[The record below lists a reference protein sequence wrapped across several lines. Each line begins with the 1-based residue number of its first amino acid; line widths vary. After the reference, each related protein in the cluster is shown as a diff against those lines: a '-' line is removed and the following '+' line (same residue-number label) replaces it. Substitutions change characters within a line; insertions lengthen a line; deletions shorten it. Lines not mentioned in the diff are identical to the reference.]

1 LTQSI
6 PSLVPKKEIRILQL
20 IDSLEAG
27 GAERMAVTYANALHQ
42 ELGFGALACTRA
54 EGMLKQQLLSG
65 VVYTFLARKNVF
77 DFAAL
82 LRLYRLINQHH
93 ITHIHAHSSSVFFA
107 VLLKL
112 LCPSVRLLWH
122 DHYGKSEMLEQ
133 RPFWTLRIASLF
145 VTQIIAVNQQL
156 VHWSKE
162 KLWCK
167 KVTYLP
173 NFTLPDTSVAVTQ
186 LHGTMGKRIVCLAN
200 LRPQKNHMLL
210 LDIAKVISQS
220 HPEYTFHLVGKD
232 FNDAYAATIKA
243 TIVSYGLQDTVFLY
257 GSCDD
262 IPAILNQSTV
272 GILTSDSEGLPI
284 ALLEYGFYN
293 LPVVVTAVGEI
304 PEVVT
309 HDKEGFVVPK
319 NDSLAFINA
328 LQELLD
334 NPNLQATFAR
344 QLNEKV
350 VAQYSSEAVLKNYLK
365 LLDEK

>member
-1 LTQSI
+1 MQSI
-6 PSLVPKKEIRILQL
+6 LPLVPKKEIRILQL

-42 ELGFGALACTRA
+42 ELGFSALACTRA
-54 EGMLKQQLLSG
+54 EGMLKQQLASG
-65 VVYTFLARKNVF
+65 VAYAFLARKSVF
-77 DFAAL
+77 DFGAL
-82 LRLYRLINQHH
+82 VRLYRLIHQHH

-107 VLLKL
+107 VLLKVL
-112 LCPSVRLLWH
+112 YPSVRLLWH
-122 DHYGKSEMLEQ
+122 DHYGKSEMLEK
-133 RPFWTLRIASLF
+133 RPFWALRVASLF
-145 VTQIIAVNQQL
+145 VSQIIAVNHHL

-167 KVTYLP
+167 KVTFLP
-173 NFTLPDTSVAVTQ
+173 NFTLPNPLDSITQ
-186 LHGTMGKRIVCLAN
+186 LQGKEDKRIICLAN

-232 FNDAYAATIKA
+232 FNDEYSATIKR
-243 TIVSYGLQDTVFLY
+243 TILSNHLENQVFLY

-262 IPAILNQSTV
+262 IPAILKQSTI

-284 ALLEYGFYN
+284 ALLEYGLYN
-293 LPVVVTAVGEI
+293 LPVVVTTVGEI

-319 NDSLAFINA
+319 QDGLAFTKA

-344 QLNEKV
+344 QLNKKI
-350 VAQYSSEAVLKNYLK
+350 VAQYSSEAVLKSYLK

>member
-1 LTQSI
+1 M
-6 PSLVPKKEIRILQL
+6 PKKEIRILQL

-42 ELGFGALACTRA
+42 ELGFSALACTRA
-54 EGMLKQQLLSG
+54 EGMLKQQVASG
-65 VVYTFLARKNVF
+65 VVYAFLARKSFF

-82 LRLYRLINQHH
+82 LRLYSLINQHH
-93 ITHIHAHSSSVFFA
+93 ISHIHAHSSSVFFA
-107 VLLKL
+107 VLLKVL
-112 LCPSVRLLWH
+112 YPRVRLLWH

-133 RPFWTLRIASLF
+133 RPFWALRIASLF
-145 VTQIIAVNQQL
+145 VYQIISVNQQL
-156 VHWSKE
+156 VHWSIE

-173 NFTLPDTSVAVTQ
+173 NFTFSNTLTSVTQ
-186 LHGTMGKRIVCLAN
+186 LHGTTGKRIICLSN
-200 LRPQKNHMLL
+200 LRPQKNHLL
-210 LDIAKVISQS
+210 LLEVAKTISKS

-232 FNDAYAATIKA
+232 FNDDYSATIKHA
-243 TIVSYGLQDTVFLY
+243 ILSNNLENQVFLY

-262 IPAILNQSTV
+262 IPAILKQSTI

-319 NDSLAFINA
+319 QDSLAFIKA
-328 LQELLD
+328 LQELLN
-334 NPNLQATFAR
+334 NPNLQVTFAR
-344 QLNEKV
+344 QFHQKIRAEYSEK
-350 VAQYSSEAVLKNYLK
+350 AVLDHYLK
-365 LLDEK
+365 LVHE

>member
-1 LTQSI
+1 MST
-6 PSLVPKKEIRILQL
+6 
-20 IDSLEAG
+20 
-27 GAERMAVTYANALHQ
+27 
-42 ELGFGALACTRA
+42 
-54 EGMLKQQLLSG
+54 
-65 VVYTFLARKNVF
+65 
-77 DFAAL
+77 
-82 LRLYRLINQHH
+82 
-93 ITHIHAHSSSVFFA
+93 ITAFFA

-112 LCPSVRLLWH
+112 FCSRVQLLWH
-122 DHYGKSEMLEQ
+122 DHYGKSEMLQQ
-133 RPFWTLRIASLF
+133 RPFWALRIASLF
-145 VTQIIAVNQQL
+145 VFKIIAVNHHL

-167 KVTYLP
+167 KVTFLP
-173 NFTLPDTSVAVTQ
+173 NFTLPNPLDSITQ
-186 LHGTMGKRIVCLAN
+186 LQGKEDKRIICLAN

-210 LDIAKVISQS
+210 LDVAKVISQS

-319 NDSLAFINA
+319 NDSLAFTNA
-328 LQELLD
+328 LQQLLD

-344 QLNEKV
+344 QLNEKI